1 MAAPRRP
8 ASLQALSGTSARGV
22 SHDAAPAPTPAGEN
36 PMISA
41 VQQAISAL
49 LTTYEPQFLN
59 FGLNMFR
66 AFATILIA
74 WQGLRIMFSQETVN
88 TSEQMFSFA
97 RLLMFIAFGYTM
109 IAFYESPIPG
119 FGVSFSNLITDQ
131 AATFANIL
139 EARSLELTFD
149 HLDELWGRFVQPD
162 TWAIFANLLYWAM
175 LLVITLA
182 KAAALCVVTF
192 GMIATAV
199 CALLGPIFVPFFIV
213 ERLDWLFW
221 GWLKSFVQFA
231 FIQVVAFAYLM
242 IFERFVFQYLT
253 TVPAGITE
261 DLYLIYGMESVVVVL
276 TFILG
281 TLLIPSLTSAIFSG
295 AGSGLSVIRTHV
307 T

>member
-1 MAAPRRP
+1 
-8 ASLQALSGTSARGV
+8 
-22 SHDAAPAPTPAGEN
+22 
-36 PMISA
+36 
-41 VQQAISAL
+41 
-49 LTTYEPQFLN
+49 
-59 FGLNMFR
+59 
-66 AFATILIA
+66 
-74 WQGLRIMFSQETVN
+74 
-88 TSEQMFSFA
+88 
-97 RLLMFIAFGYTM
+97 MFIAFGYAM

-119 FGVSFSNLITDQ
+119 IGVSFSNLITDQ
-131 AATFANIL
+131 AANFADIL

-149 HLDELWGRFVQPD
+149 HLDELWNRFVQPD

-175 LLVITLA
+175 LIVITLA

-199 CALLGPIFVPFFIV
+199 CGLLGPIFVPFFIV
-213 ERLDWLFW
+213 PQLDWMFW
-221 GWLKSFVQFA
+221 GWLKSFIQFA

-261 DLYLIYGMESVVVVL
+261 DLYLVYGMESVVVVL

-295 AGSGLSVIRTHV
+295 TGGLSVLRTQP
-307 T
+307 